1 MEGAGTQEGGV
12 WCRGERCTHHGG
24 AGGEAEELGDQCVD
38 VQAHDLGG
46 FEQQRLEAA
55 QGGELY
61 YTV

>member
-1 MEGAGTQEGGV
+1 MEGAGTQEKGV
-12 WCRGERCTHHGG
+12 WCREERTHHGR
-24 AGGEAEELGDQCVD
+24 AGGETEELGDQCVD

-46 FEQQRLEAA
+46 FEQQWLEAA